1 MRRNLIV
8 LALLFAGFT
17 GIAQTTV
24 DVVTGPSY
32 ADEVYYSLTEGS
44 LVTAPR
50 AEWDLALAT
59 NRFDVNILANHASG
73 VEVYTYPDGDISAW
87 ATLDASNMANWAPMN
102 NSIVNMSEGA
112 FVRNV
117 DPNDPF
123 DFGWGKYNPAS
134 HMVSG
139 DSLYVV
145 KTVSGSVKK
154 MWIVEKNPNVG
165 INKWQLKYANLDGSD
180 EQTIFIEGE
189 AYASKNFMYF
199 NLDSNELMDREPAS
213 NDWELEFTKFYDYTI
228 PYNVT
233 GVTVNSARVVGYQVD
248 YVDQSTFV
256 DYDETLFND
265 SLTVIGSNWKSF
277 NGAGYSVD
285 EDRVYFLKV
294 FDGETSDSSYWKLH
308 FTGFGGS
315 STGSYTFVQQQLGT
329 ASVRGIADLG
339 LFELYPNPASDFIY
353 VLTDTNEKINI
364 RVIDMTGR
372 MIMNNELSSNGFN
385 KTKLDISQL
394 EKGTYGIVVETSN
407 GSETKMFVKK

>member
-1 MRRNLIV
+1 
-8 LALLFAGFT
+8 
-17 GIAQTTV
+17 
-24 DVVTGPSY
+24 
-32 ADEVYYSLTEGS
+32 
-44 LVTAPR
+44 
-50 AEWDLALAT
+50 
-59 NRFDVNILANHASG
+59 
-73 VEVYTYPDGDISAW
+73 
-87 ATLDASNMANWAPMN
+87 
-102 NSIVNMSEGA
+102 MSEGA